1 METQTLHSGHTLL
14 CSKPRRSLQQSVCSA
29 FEIAEEELLKK
40 VTCRANVSPR
50 QCYIAL
56 LNIKFGHGPSAIGRS
71 IPCNHA
77 TVNYSL
83 KKFLNYVETEKEY
96 RQKTE
101 RVLVEINEGIVE
113 DPISE
118 HDLKRFPDS
127 EIIKTLKSIF
137 GDLI

>member
-1 METQTLHSGHTLL
+1 METQTLQNEHVTKSSKSQKTLL
-14 CSKPRRSLQQSVCSA
+14 QSVCTA
-29 FEIAEEELLKK
+29 FDIKEEELLRK
-40 VTCRANVSPR
+40 VTLRANVSPR

-96 RQKTE
+96 RCKTAS
-101 RVLVEINEGIVE
+101 VLAEIKEGVVT
-113 DPISE
+113 DPIKE
-118 HDLKRFPDS
+118 DDLKRFPDS
-127 EIIKTLKSIF
+127 EILKTLKSIF